1 MDKVAV
7 VFTVFF
13 EEPFWCG
20 VYQRQEGNHLEAAR
34 VVFGSEPKEY
44 EVQAFLLQNW
54 KRLRFGKTSGE
65 KIAAERINPKRMQRE
80 VRKQMREKG
89 VGTKAQQALA
99 ALWEEQKTERKTR
112 TKEEKL
118 EEAERKFQQRQ
129 AKRREKHKG
138 H

>member
-1 MDKVAV
+1 MEKVAA

-20 VYQRQEGNHLEAAR
+20 VYQRQEGNRLEAAR
-34 VVFGSEPKEY
+34 VVFGSEPKDY

-54 KRLRFGKTSGE
+54 RRLRFGKTKGE
-65 KIAAERINPKRMQRE
+65 KINAERKNPKRMQRE
-80 VRKQMREKG
+80 ARKQMSEKG

-99 ALWEEQKTERKTR
+99 ALREEMKTERKVR

-118 EEAERKFQQRQ
+118 AEAERKFQQRQ